1 MDTTAEDARRKAW
14 SSYWAGGALHSCA
27 GSYEGNYAGAIARFW
42 KSHFQSLKPGS
53 RVLDL
58 ATGNGALPLLLWQC
72 TEGRQGIRTDAVD
85 LAQVAPAW
93 HEAASQPSISFHS
106 GVAMEQLP
114 FPDSTF
120 DLVVSQYGLEYARWP
135 EALHESARVGKPEG
149 SAAFVMHHS
158 DSVLVRVGRQ
168 ELKNQTLLLEEGG
181 LLDAAR
187 DVMPWIALAR
197 GGAGDLQGDSSAAD
211 CKQRYNLAMN
221 RLALEIE
228 ASSVPDLLVETRAWV
243 HGLLT
248 GIGAEGA
255 GPQLSMLADHR
266 QAMES
271 AALRTVELV
280 EHAVDEERACGLL
293 EVFRAARP
301 SHQFSCEPIAQE
313 EGILGW
319 GIAMRPGIR

>member
-14 SSYWAGGALHSCA
+14 SSYWAGGALHSCV
-27 GSYEGNYAGAIARFW
+27 GSYEGNYAGVIAGFW
-42 KSHFQSLKPGS
+42 KSHFQSLKPCS

-72 TEGRQGIRTDAVD
+72 TEGRHGIRTDAVD

-93 HEAASQPSISFHS
+93 YEAASQPGISFHS
-106 GVAMEQLP
+106 GVTMEQLP

-135 EALHESARVGKPEG
+135 EALHESMRVGKPQG

-158 DSVLVRVGRQ
+158 DSLLVRVGRQ
-168 ELKNQTLLLEEGG
+168 ELKNQMLLLEEGG

-197 GGAGDLQGDSSAAD
+197 DGAASLQGNSNAAD
-211 CKQRYNLAMN
+211 CKQHYNLAMN
-221 RLALEIE
+221 QVALEIE
-228 ASSVPDLLVETRAWV
+228 ASSVPDLLIETRAWV

-248 GIGAEGA
+248 GIGTEGA
-255 GPQLSMLADHR
+255 EPQLSMLAGHR
-266 QAMES
+266 QAVEA
-271 AALRTVELV
+271 AALRTAELV
-280 EHAVDEERACGLL
+280 EHAIDEEQINGLL
-293 EVFRAARP
+293 EVFSAARP
-301 SHQFSCEPIAQE
+301 FHQLSCEPIVQE

-319 GIAMRPGIR
+319 GIAMQPDTR